1 MKGNDHDL
9 VMQFARGTEALA
21 LLERLDMMARQATEK
36 KRELIAQHD
45 QAMQM
50 IERTFTG
57 AVMYAVTDAM
67 SQINS
72 LVERDDGDDDDDD
85 DDD

>member
-36 KRELIAQHD
+36 KARSRHA
-45 QAMQM
+45 
-50 IERTFTG
+50 
-57 AVMYAVTDAM
+57 
-67 SQINS
+67 
-72 LVERDDGDDDDDD
+72 DD
-85 DDD
+85 